1 MKESNMQKYV
11 VMIKD
16 GGKWEEYAR
25 LKDKI
30 LAETVLKL
38 VSKDFLLRSSNLSKH
53 ERYIF

>member
-1 MKESNMQKYV
+1 MQKYV

-16 GGKWEEYAR
+16 SGKWQEYAR

-38 VSKDFLLRSSNLSKH
+38 VIKDFPAKIIELK
-53 ERYIF
+53 